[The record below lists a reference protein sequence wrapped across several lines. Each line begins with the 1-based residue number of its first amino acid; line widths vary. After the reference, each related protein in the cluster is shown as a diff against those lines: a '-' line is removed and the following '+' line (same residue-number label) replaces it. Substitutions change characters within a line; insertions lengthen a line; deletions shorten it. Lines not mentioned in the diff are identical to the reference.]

1 MGTLEGLLVNLC
13 RDLGRS
19 MTVAQRPAPRAPQLA
34 ALRPSTLLGT
44 THRTRTPAR
53 AAPVRAAL
61 STRTLV
67 LAALVALALLTG
79 SSAAQ
84 ASEASK
90 IIEKCG
96 HGEPFGGYS
105 QKAYRE
111 ALKQLPTE
119 VSEYSPCANLISKD
133 ELAKASGSTSAA
145 TEAVSS
151 NVPLPLTPSEQN
163 AVQNAHSHGSTPV
176 RVGGEP
182 IRPGVVHANIASAA
196 STLPSSLLAV
206 LAFMFAGAVALTV
219 GEVSKRVRAHRHG

>member
-1 MGTLEGLLVNLC
+1 LGALEGLLVNLC

-19 MTVAQRPAPRAPQLA
+19 MTVAQRPVARAPQLA
-34 ALRPSTLLGT
+34 AQRPRTLIGT
-44 THRTRTPAR
+44 THRTRTI
-53 AAPVRAAL
+53 
-61 STRTLV
+61 V